1 MGKGLLVGRTFTF
14 GTHTQDTQHDVSPYS
29 SIYADFKRI
38 PMSVAPT
45 PTSLLV
51 KFDDLYLINH
61 LTFQLP
67 STTGYVIH
75 ISKDNKNWNKL
86 INYTKYKCD
95 GEQRL
100 CVPKQAAR

>member
-1 MGKGLLVGRTFTF
+1 
-14 GTHTQDTQHDVSPYS
+14 
-29 SIYADFKRI
+29 
-38 PMSVAPT
+38 MSVA

-86 INYTKYKCD
+86 IDYTKYKCD